1 MDLVKVTTETYTATF
16 INHRSVYISLGL
28 QGHVAQ
34 TLLVG
39 KGTLYSLL
47 TVPFLSIPLLI
58 PPFLPKLLALG
69 APALRSP
76 FLPLCPRTFIL
87 F

>member
-34 TLLVG
+34 ILLVG

-47 TVPFLSIPLLI
+47 TVPFLSISFAHTS
-58 PPFLPKLLALG
+58 FLN
-69 APALRSP
+69 S
-76 FLPLCPRTFIL
+76 
-87 F
+87 